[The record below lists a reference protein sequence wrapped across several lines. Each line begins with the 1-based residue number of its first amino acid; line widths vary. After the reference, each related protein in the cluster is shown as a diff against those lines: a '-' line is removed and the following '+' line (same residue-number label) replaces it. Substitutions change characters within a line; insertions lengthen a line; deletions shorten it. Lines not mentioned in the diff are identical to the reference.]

1 MSRTLPAAL
10 PEPGALARQQI
21 SAPAGLAPRARDS
34 GTRRGPRAIG
44 GGRAEVR
51 SLLYMAALSAA
62 RYNPA
67 LRAFAQRLRQA
78 GKAAKVRLAAVARKL
93 LGIAN
98 AVPRDGRAFDP
109 ARCGTERG

>member
-1 MSRTLPAAL
+1 GGR
-10 PEPGALARQQI
+10 GARRGRGARARQKR
-21 SAPAGLAPRARDS
+21 SAPAGVAAGAGDG

-78 GKAAKVRLAAVARKL
+78 GKAAKVRLAAGARKL
-93 LGIAN
+93 LGVAN

-109 ARCGTERG
+109 GRGGAERG